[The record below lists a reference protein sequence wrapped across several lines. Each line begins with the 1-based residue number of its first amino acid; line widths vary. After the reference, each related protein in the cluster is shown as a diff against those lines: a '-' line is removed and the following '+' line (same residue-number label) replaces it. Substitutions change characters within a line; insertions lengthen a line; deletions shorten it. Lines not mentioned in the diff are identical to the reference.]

1 MQSSNAAVVLRTL
14 VPQAR
19 EIFRLLAQA
28 QLAPDTDEEG
38 SEGASLAARV
48 QFLPYA

>member
-1 MQSSNAAVVLRTL
+1 MRSSNAAVVLRTL

-28 QLAPDTDEEG
+28 QLANDADEDG
-38 SEGASLAARV
+38 SEGASLAARI
-48 QFLPYA
+48 

>member
-1 MQSSNAAVVLRTL
+1 MRSSNAAVVLRTL

-28 QLAPDTDEEG
+28 QLAPTRTRT
-38 SEGASLAARV
+38 ALKVARI
-48 QFLPYA
+48 